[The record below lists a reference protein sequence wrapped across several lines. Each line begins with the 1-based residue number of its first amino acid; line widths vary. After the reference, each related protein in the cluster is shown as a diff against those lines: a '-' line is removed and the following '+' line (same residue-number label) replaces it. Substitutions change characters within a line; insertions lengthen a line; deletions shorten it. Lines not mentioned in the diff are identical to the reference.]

1 VEEVFFGKARTLII
15 LIVILHST
23 LTFAS
28 DGEIVKFQGKV
39 MGLDLKKSMMI
50 VNEKNIVWNEKTFI
64 GNQEGS
70 SIRAD
75 RLKVKIWL
83 YIVGTK
89 DVAQNRILA
98 SKIYLIPKQ
107 IDGKER
113 HLYPFMEE

>member
-1 VEEVFFGKARTLII
+1 MGKVLFGKARTLII
-15 LIVILHST
+15 LTVILYPV

-28 DGEIVKFQGKV
+28 GGDIVKFQGKV
-39 MGLDLKKSMMI
+39 MGLDLKNNTMI
-50 VNEKNIVWNEKTFI
+50 VNEKNIVWTEKAFI

-75 RLKVKIWL
+75 RLKVKIWV

-89 DVAQNRILA
+89 DAGQNRIIA